1 MGFEPVSCG
10 FQFKFDNHSFRVRMK
25 ATTQR
30 PPSFVRRL
38 NSSLAAQQILAPHS
52 NVLSLEWVLQ
62 FKFSFSRFMLI
73 RFCCCCCCVVA
84 AVVVVVALLHQNG
97 SPDNISKSV
106 RIHVSNLSPLN
117 VCSNSNQT
125 CLPIKNPI
133 IWEKSSSSSLST
145 FPKVKTSDSLGL

>member
-1 MGFEPVSCG
+1 MGFEPVSYG
-10 FQFKFDNHSFRVRMK
+10 SPFKFDNHCFRVSIK

-73 RFCCCCCCVVA
+73 RFCCCSCCVVA
-84 AVVVVVALLHQNG
+84 VVVVVVALLHQNG